1 MPLWK
6 WLRTTYA
13 GKSLSYAAG
22 IFGFLNTL
30 AQTLSVFDANLFAG
44 KWLLLITLA
53 FVSIVVGSLAG
64 IKRKV
69 SVTYK
74 NGLTI
79 KIVKGNLLD
88 EENAIYV
95 AFADSFGVSS
105 ADHIAQTSLQGQ
117 YLRSFWQGD
126 ELGLREAVQ
135 KGMLCSHGADQPHV
149 VGCVS
154 QVISPDGRRA
164 YCVAQS
170 SMDDKY
176 KAKATTFDLVTALEK
191 FYAAVNQKENQGVIS
206 IPIIGQGLSR
216 VSGITPGMAIELIA
230 LTAFTQTAEEKFT
243 SEIRIVAQPE
253 QYRELNLREIDLFLR
268 SLA

>member
-6 WLRTTYA
+6 WLRTTYI
-13 GKSLSYAAG
+13 GKSLSYAVW
-22 IFGFLNTL
+22 IFGGLNTL
-30 AQTLSVFDANLFAG
+30 AQALSVFQANLFEGEWRLFVTFAG
-44 KWLLLITLA
+44 A
-53 FVSIVVGSLAG
+53 SILWGSLWG
-64 IKRKV
+64 IRRKV

-88 EENAIYV
+88 ESNAIYV
-95 AFADSFGVSS
+95 AFSDSFGLSS
-105 ADHIAQTSLQGQ
+105 SDHIASTSLQGQ
-117 YLRSFWQGD
+117 YLDLLWNGD
-126 ELGLREAVQ
+126 EPALREEVV
-135 KGMLCSHGADQPHV
+135 KGMLCSHETTQPHV

-154 QVISPDGRRA
+154 LVTSPKGKRA

-170 SMDDKY
+170 SMDDEY

-216 VSGITPGMAIELIA
+216 VIGITPGMAIELIA
-230 LTAFTQTAEEKFT
+230 LTAFTQTAEGKFT
-243 SEIRIVAQPE
+243 SEIRIIAQPE

>member
-6 WLRTTYA
+6 WLRTTYI

-22 IFGFLNTL
+22 ILGGLNTL
-30 AQTLSVFDANLFAG
+30 AQTLTVFHANLLEGEWRLFVTFLGASILG
-44 KWLLLITLA
+44 GLLL
-53 FVSIVVGSLAG
+53 G
-64 IKRKV
+64 IRRKV

-88 EENAIYV
+88 ESNAIYV

-105 ADHIAQTSLQGQ
+105 SDHIAQTSLQGQ
-117 YLRSFWQGD
+117 YLRSYWHGE
-126 ELGLREAVQ
+126 ELALREAIE
-135 KGMLCSHGADQPHV
+135 KGRLCSHGANQPHV

-154 QVISPDGRRA
+154 QVISPNGRRA

-170 SMDDKY
+170 SMDDEY

-230 LTAFTQTAEEKFT
+230 LTAFTQTAEGKFT
-243 SEIRIVAQPE
+243 SEIRIIAQPE